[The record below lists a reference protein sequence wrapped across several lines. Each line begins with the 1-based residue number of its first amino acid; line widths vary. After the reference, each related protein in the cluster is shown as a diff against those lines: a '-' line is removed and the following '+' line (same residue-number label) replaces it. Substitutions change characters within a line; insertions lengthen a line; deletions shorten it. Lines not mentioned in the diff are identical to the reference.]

1 MPLYLE
7 AQTTFLLSH
16 PVKRVESS
24 SKESHYR
31 VDIES
36 QETHVLFFFRVFE
49 RDCAKVVVDTDSLEF
64 LRGSTIDYEQEL
76 IRSAFRVQS
85 NPQAEQGCSCGSSFS
100 LKL

>member
-1 MPLYLE
+1 MRKGSTVE
-7 AQTTFLLSH
+7 FIENH
-16 PVKRVESS
+16 KR
-24 SKESHYR
+24 HF
-31 VDIES
+31 
-36 QETHVLFFFRVFE
+36 VLFFRVFE
-49 RDCAKVVVDTDSLEF
+49 RDGAKVVVDTDSLEF